1 MAETAKGSGRILAGD
16 QFEFTLDGLAS
27 ASQMDKLINAISK
40 SMGGTGTGGAS
51 GAAASLK
58 RGRERLEKF
67 NESVDDATKANKE
80 AAKAKEEET
89 KNSEKLNK
97 ELYKF
102 KGALHSLGRGS
113 LTGALESIDTIGTR
127 FALGL
132 GTLVGSLTG
141 YADKLTEGLQRGIS
155 GGIFDYAIAAKTA
168 GVNIEQFGKAIA
180 ESAGGFASLGVG
192 ATDGAKQFGALVG
205 SVREATASVG
215 NLGMTNEQIAMFTA
229 QQTKTAISQGF
240 KGKQA
245 QDVVIKNSRALGEEL
260 DTLANRTGK
269 SVMELAAAAMKL
281 AQDPIVANFV
291 QTAKSGGGQI
301 SKAIQQFGAS
311 LRGVFGEAG
320 DAVAADTLKAALGG
334 LPLVITQTGKNMIMA
349 SSAVY
354 SELERQANIV
364 KRGGEITAED
374 QEKLRNT
381 VIKEVEARGAELRM
395 LANLEGPMGE
405 SARQLLSLAEQ
416 ANFYNSAEGAKRR
429 ESDKVAQ
436 EFNSQI
442 RAFQA
447 NMQKLSI
454 PFLTMINSIDW
465 TAFIAVLSGFAK
477 TVGLLLSPL
486 TGLGQVLGAKNIVGT
501 VIGGLF
507 GVAGVVGLLIGAY
520 SLYTGSIR
528 LATASLQKFSAFLM
542 SNFGFSAGNIG
553 GTPGKMGGKLGG
565 VVGTAGVG
573 MLGSGA
579 AAAMMGG
586 PQSTAGSVG
595 SLALGV
601 GGAMAGRAA
610 GASIGAALGAT
621 TGPFAPIIAPLA
633 SIIGA
638 TAGAALGQWLG
649 DKISGAGASADLA
662 GVGADNVGSNT
673 RINQAMLSEQQKT
686 NQFLERQTSEVV
698 AGNYISQRNVA
709 ATDSLIKTTRDNRL
723 YS

>member
-1 MAETAKGSGRILAGD
+1 MADTAKGFGRILAGD
-16 QFEFTLDGLAS
+16 QFEFTLDGLAT
-27 ASQMDKLINAISK
+27 ANQMDKLVNAISK

-51 GAAASLK
+51 GASTSLK

-67 NESVDDATKANKE
+67 NESVDEATKANT
-80 AAKAKEEET
+80 ASAKAKEEET

-113 LTGALESIDTIGTR
+113 LTGALESIDTVGSR

-168 GVNIEQFGKAIA
+168 GITIEQFSKAIG
-180 ESAGGFASLGVG
+180 ETAGGFASLGVG
-192 ATDGAKQFGALVG
+192 ATDGAKQFGALVS
-205 SVREATASVG
+205 SVREATAGVG
-215 NLGMTNEQIAMFTA
+215 NLGMTNEQLAMFTA

-240 KGKQA
+240 KGKAA
-245 QDVVIKNSRALGEEL
+245 QEIVIKNSRALGDEL

-291 QTAKSGGGQI
+291 QTSKRGGDQI
-301 SKAIQQFGAS
+301 SKAVQQFGAS

-320 DAVAADTLKAALGG
+320 DAIASDTLKSALGG

-364 KRGGEITAED
+364 KRGGEITADD

-381 VIKEVEARGAELRM
+381 VIREVEARGAELRM

-416 ANFYNSAEGAKRR
+416 ANFYNSEEGAKRR
-429 ESDKVAQ
+429 EEDKSAQ
-436 EFNSQI
+436 QFNKSI
-442 RAFQA
+442 REFQA
-447 NMQKLSI
+447 NMQKLAI
-454 PFLTMINSIDW
+454 PFLQLINSIDW
-465 TAFIAVLSGFAK
+465 TQLINALSAFADIVRLAL
-477 TVGLLLSPL
+477 TPL
-486 TGLGQVLGAKNIVGT
+486 TALGEVLGYKNIGGT

-507 GVAGVVGLLIGAY
+507 GLGAVVGLLVGAY
-520 SLYTGSIR
+520 SLYTKSVGY
-528 LATASLQKFSAFLM
+528 ATMALQKFSAMLM
-542 SNFGFSAGNIG
+542 NNFGLSAGNIG
-553 GTPGKMGGKLGG
+553 GTPGKAIGAMGKLATGVGGGLVASSATSVLTGGAQSTSGTVGNLAGG
-565 VVGTAGVG
+565 VAGAIAGPALGRLIGGGIGTFLGGPFGTILGG
-573 MLGSGA
+573 MAGA
-579 AAAMMGG
+579 AIGQWVGDSVFGG
-586 PQSTAGSVG
+586 NSKELASVG
-595 SLALGV
+595 SESMGNREANMATLV
-601 GGAMAGRAA
+601 DETRRTRVAMEKN
-610 GASIGAALGAT
+610 T
-621 TGPFAPIIAPLA
+621 TEI
-633 SIIGA
+633 
-638 TAGAALGQWLG
+638 
-649 DKISGAGASADLA
+649 
-662 GVGADNVGSNT
+662 
-673 RINQAMLSEQQKT
+673 
-686 NQFLERQTSEVV
+686 V
-698 AGNYISQRNVA
+698 AGNYITQRGAN
-709 ATDSLIKTTRDNRL
+709 ATNDLARITRENRM